1 MAVIPASEAKVHELA
16 GVRFTALASPSRGS
30 AETSVWQV
38 EVPVGAGPGT
48 PHELT
53 REEVLVVVAGRAEV
67 HLDGTST
74 EAGPGDTIVVPPHTP
89 FALGN
94 VGDEPLRALVCFPVG
109 GEARLDGATFVPP
122 WAA

>member
-53 REEVLVVVAGRAEV
+53 REEVLVVVASPGRRPRAPPPARR
-67 HLDGTST
+67 SSRPI
-74 EAGPGDTIVVPPHTP
+74 PGWATP
-89 FALGN
+89 
-94 VGDEPLRALVCFPVG
+94 
-109 GEARLDGATFVPP
+109 AR
-122 WAA
+122 

>member
-1 MAVIPASEAKVHELA
+1 MAVIPASEAQVHELG

-30 AETSVWQV
+30 TETSVWQV
-38 EVPVGAGPGT
+38 EVPVGSGPGT

-53 REEVLVVVAGRAEV
+53 REEVLVIVAGRADV
-67 HLDGTST
+67 RLGDSST
-74 EAGPGDTIVVPPHTP
+74 EAGPGDTIVVPPHTT

-94 VGDEPLRALVCFPVG
+94 AGDEPLRAIVSFPVG
-109 GEARLDGATFVPP
+109 GEARLDGASFVPP